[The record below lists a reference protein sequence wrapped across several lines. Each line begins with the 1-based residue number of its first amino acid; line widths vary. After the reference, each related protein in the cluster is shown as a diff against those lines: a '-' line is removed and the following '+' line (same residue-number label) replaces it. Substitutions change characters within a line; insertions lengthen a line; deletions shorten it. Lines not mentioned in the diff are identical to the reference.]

1 MRSVDVQK
9 YCKEHS
15 MDYVPEEFDFKT
27 KRKSGALPT
36 LKPLKDENQESSDSE
51 YEDTEESN
59 IEEGLE
65 T

>member
-15 MDYVPEEFDFKT
+15 MDYVPEEFDF

-51 YEDTEESN
+51 YEDTEESD